1 MATTNFQSGTVIA
14 SAWLNDVNNAVYGGQ
29 SFQSVI
35 TVSSS
40 TQQIYTTPLYV
51 VGSFRLF
58 VFVNGVKQ
66 IVSVNYTEV
75 STTSIQFLSP
85 LNVNDVIEFLNI
97 GASA

>member
-1 MATTNFQSGTVIA
+1 MATTNFQSGTVIT
-14 SAWLNDVNNAVYGGQ
+14 SSWLNGINNAVYGGQ

-97 GASA
+97 GAST